1 MFSKALRLLMEIICC
16 ILAFC
21 HAVFS
26 PECRIIPL
34 SVSLIS
40 SLLSMAV
47 IFTICSGV
55 FRNTCWNKQ
64 ILVKIKLST
73 YNNRHS
79 PAVFLPQ
86 GFIHADPA
94 ALLNKSEWLASVLSH
109 TYPCSSPSPPPPP
122 PSHAHS
128 QKRQTP
134 MVDSAHVR
142 GLIQIVVPWWRGTVR
157 LARGACR
164 HEACQRAFK
173 EPRPRKRKQMAAGI
187 TTLMDCTC
195 SPPRTPPSAPI
206 QPVSRKP
213 SGGFEV
219 EECLNAGLVHA
230 ASDHSC
236 AMLPISLTHFHK
248 QASTMRVYGPAL
260 LHCCSPPNIWLTINR
275 KREWERNDRR
285 GEENNDNN
293 KLEITYIDKS
303 WHLKPGQEV
312 WLHCFCEINS
322 GLDRG
327 YFWVHQFIMDLTC
340 LSSPQPFP

>member
-1 MFSKALRLLMEIICC
+1 MEIICC

-21 HAVFS
+21 HVFS

-47 IFTICSGV
+47 IVTICSGV
-55 FRNTCWNKQ
+55 SRNTCWYKQ
-64 ILVKIKLST
+64 TLVQIKLST

-122 PSHAHS
+122 PPPPSHAPS

-134 MVDSAHVR
+134 TVDSAHVR

-187 TTLMDCTC
+187 TALMDCTC
-195 SPPRTPPSAPI
+195 SPRPPLPQLLFNQCPENPLGALKWKNVSMLGLSTQHQIAPV
-206 QPVSRKP
+206 QCCP
-213 SGGFEV
+213 
-219 EECLNAGLVHA
+219 
-230 ASDHSC
+230 
-236 AMLPISLTHFHK
+236 FH
-248 QASTMRVYGPAL
+248 
-260 LHCCSPPNIWLTINR
+260 
-275 KREWERNDRR
+275 
-285 GEENNDNN
+285 
-293 KLEITYIDKS
+293 
-303 WHLKPGQEV
+303 
-312 WLHCFCEINS
+312 
-322 GLDRG
+322 
-327 YFWVHQFIMDLTC
+327 
-340 LSSPQPFP
+340 